1 MSTTTRKKAPRKRGA
16 DGKFAAGK
24 LEITP
29 EQLAYIEA
37 NAGLLTQNQ
46 IADALGIAART
57 LRSLMARED
66 AVRAAY
72 DKGAANTLSM
82 VAGKLVSEALSGNT
96 AAICFYLKTKG
107 RWLEVSDEEKA
118 VKIATAERIR
128 LETELLKKKLA
139 AIERAEGDG
148 DNAGVFLALI
158 SDKPLTDDE
167 IKKIAEDR
175 AREGQ

>member
-1 MSTTTRKKAPRKRGA
+1 
-16 DGKFAAGK
+16 
-24 LEITP
+24 
-29 EQLAYIEA
+29 
-37 NAGLLTQNQ
+37 
-46 IADALGIAART
+46 
-57 LRSLMARED
+57 MARED

-72 DKGAANTLSM
+72 DKGAANTLSL